1 MGDRRGDRHSDRCRR
16 THSTISHFTSH
27 AVCVPGLK
35 DRRVSLFRPFG
46 WREMSGCQA
55 WESNVKRYRELG
67 RFSKT
72 TAPFCST
79 GGPE

>member
-1 MGDRRGDRHSDRCRR
+1 
-16 THSTISHFTSH
+16 
-27 AVCVPGLK
+27 VPSLK
-35 DRRVSLFRPFG
+35 DRKVSLFRPFG

-55 WESNVKRYRELG
+55 WESNVKRNRELG